1 MRDRLTRILCL
12 ALTAAS
18 GLALVAPLL
27 DSRRLIAGG
36 DVTAFHLP
44 LRTVFRRLALA
55 GEPYWNPLVNGGQP
69 ILSNPNYAAFY
80 PVTWA
85 LLPFEPATAL
95 HLLLLIHLAWAAIG
109 AWRLATHLG
118 CGASAAA
125 VATLGFTCGPLLGLA
140 ATTTI
145 VCSWSWFP
153 WIVRWADTALERR
166 VSGPGSRVSS
176 DRATAELPRLGTQD
190 PRPVG
195 RQGAW
200 MQPAMLAA
208 GGLAMQLVAGDP
220 TSVLLTGVAVA
231 ALALFRPPRGWARA
245 APRLAIIAALAAVLA
260 AVQLLPT
267 LTRVG
272 ESARAGASAGGVDA
286 VWSLPPARFVEWLQP
301 HAFGTAGYQPG
312 YLFARGI
319 HDRGTA
325 YVPRLSIG
333 LLPFIL
339 GLAAALRW
347 RVPRRGAWIACAA
360 GGLFLALGRHNPLAA
375 FLHAHVPPFQLVRY
389 PEKYVL
395 LTAAAV
401 AFLGALGW
409 QHLLDRRRLGRR
421 GDADFPAVLSL
432 LVAGLLGAGLVAL
445 VAAPESLAWL
455 VKPLPDLEV
464 PADYVGERLA
474 FLRRETGVAIAVALG
489 LATLLFSLRRLPL
502 RAAAVAAVTLLAL
515 DLVWFGR
522 TAMTTEPRAELLAPP
537 PVLDAL
543 PPQTD
548 RVYAAIADLDGL
560 PVLPGRRGDYL
571 SLARWRI
578 HHLAPYSGNLFGM
591 GYIASVDYDA
601 LATRWARW
609 QTTLM
614 DRLLVTGDTDRA
626 YRFLGSWN
634 VPAVVLPRTP
644 RQLLRA
650 LAGSGDLRYA
660 DAMPNRYLLPR
671 YRPLSRVSFHA
682 TPEEALEATL
692 GSTAAFREHGHWIG
706 SLPPGW
712 PRRLAEARDFELLS
726 RDEHASR
733 IELRY
738 RTPDPTAFVAAMTFH
753 PGWTARVDGERL
765 PTHPTEAGQIGLLL
779 PAGRHTLTL
788 RFFEQPVAWGGAVT
802 LAALLLCGVLWK
814 RSRGVGHGGPTLP
827 LR

>member
-1 MRDRLTRILCL
+1 MRDRLTRALCL

-18 GLALVAPLL
+18 GLVLVAPLL
-27 DSRRLIAGG
+27 DPRRLIAGG

-55 GEPYWNPLVNGGQP
+55 GEPYWNPLVHGGQP

-95 HLLLLIHLAWAAIG
+95 HLLLLVHLVWAAIG

-153 WIVRWADTALERR
+153 WIVRWADAALAARR
-166 VSGPGSRVSS
+166 RGGGRVWV
-176 DRATAELPRLGTQD
+176 
-190 PRPVG
+190 RPV
-195 RQGAW
+195 
-200 MQPAMLAA
+200 MLAA
-208 GGLAMQLVAGDP
+208 GGLAMQLLAGDP
-220 TSVLLTGVAVA
+220 TSVLLTGMAVA

-260 AVQLLPT
+260 SVQLLPT
-267 LTRVG
+267 LTRVA
-272 ESARAGASAGGVDA
+272 ESARVGMGSGDGAA

-301 HAFGTAGYQPG
+301 HAFGTAGYKPG

-325 YVPRLSIG
+325 YVSRLTVG

-339 GLAAALRW
+339 GVAAALRW
-347 RVPRRGAWIACAA
+347 RVPRRGAWAFCAGA
-360 GGLFLALGRHNPLAA
+360 GLFLALGRHNPLAG
-375 FLHAHVPPFQLVRY
+375 FLQTHVPPFDLVRY

-395 LTAAAV
+395 LTAAAL
-401 AFLGALGW
+401 ALLGALGW
-409 QHLLDRRRLGRR
+409 QHLLDRRRR
-421 GDADFPAVLSL
+421 GHRGGADFPAVLSL

-445 VAAPESLAWL
+445 VAAPQSLAWL

-464 PADYVGERLA
+464 PAAYVDERLA

-489 LATLLFSLRRLPL
+489 LAALLFSLRRLPL
-502 RAAAVAAVTLLAL
+502 RAAAVATVTLLSL

-522 TAMTTEPRAELLAPP
+522 TAVTTEPRAELLAPP

-560 PVLPGRRGDYL
+560 PVLPARRGDYL

-578 HHLAPYSGNLFGM
+578 HHLAPYSGNLFDQ
-591 GYIASVDYDA
+591 GYVANVDYDA

-609 QTTLM
+609 QTMLM
-614 DRLLVTGDTDRA
+614 DRLLVAGDADRA

-634 VPAVVLPRTP
+634 VSAIVLPRTP
-644 RQLLRA
+644 RQLLHA
-650 LAGSGDLRYA
+650 LAGAGDLRYA
-660 DAMPNRYLLPR
+660 DATPNRYLLPR
-671 YRPLSRVSFHA
+671 YRPLSRVTFHA
-682 TPEEALEATL
+682 TAEKALDAAL
-692 GSTAAFREHGHWIG
+692 HGTAAFREHGHWIG
-706 SLPPGW
+706 ARPPGG
-712 PRRLAEARDFELLS
+712 PRRLAAARDFRLLS

-765 PTHPTEAGQIGLLL
+765 PTHPTAAGQIGLLL

-802 LAALLLCGVLWK
+802 LAALLFCGVLWK

-827 LR
+827 PR